1 MKRRN
6 WLKKTVIGG
15 GVSLAGLP
23 FARSAFGKKKS
34 IRIAH
39 ITDVHIRPENDIPRR
54 ARMTLENVMQHNVD
68 LFLNGGDSIH
78 DASYDDVSR
87 ERVLEQWEEW
97 DRFVQLAG
105 SYEMFSCLGN
115 HDMWW
120 KAPSEED
127 DMYGKPY
134 AVKRLGIPDRYYSV
148 SRGGW
153 HFIILD
159 SNQSGI
165 RLDKEQFQWLQN
177 ELEMLPEKSPVLIMS
192 HYPILGVTD
201 HFVGGQ
207 HSDFDELKTLFFAHK
222 DKVKL
227 CLSGHQHMVDRAWY
241 NDVHYLCNGSMSGFW
256 WGDGDEYSAGKG
268 YYLESPPGYAILDLF
283 QDGTFENVYFPHSF

>member
-6 WLKKTVIGG
+6 WLKKTILGSG
-15 GVSLAGLP
+15 ASLAGLP
-23 FARSAFGKKKS
+23 VAKAAFGKKKS
-34 IRIAH
+34 MRIAH

-54 ARMTLENVMQHNVD
+54 AVETLETVLQHDVD

-97 DRFVQLAG
+97 DRFVQMVD
-105 SYEMFSCLGN
+105 SYEVFSCLGN

-127 DMYGKPY
+127 DMYGKSY
-134 AVKRLGIPDRYYSV
+134 AVKRLGMPDRYYSV

-165 RLDKEQFQWLQN
+165 RLDDGQFQWLQK
-177 ELEMLPEKSPVLIMS
+177 ELEMLPEKTPVLIMS

-207 HSDFDELKTLFFAHK
+207 HSDFEELKTLFYAHQ

-241 NDVHYLCNGSMSGFW
+241 NGVDYLCNGSMSGYW
-256 WGDGDEYSAGKG
+256 WGKGDEHSAGKG

-283 QDGTFENVYFPHSF
+283 EDGTFENVYFPHSF